1 MSATVAPLAGRGAP
15 GLAPD
20 PRVPGRDALLD
31 ARGMTARLSHLLGE
45 DGPVRISRYERGRVK
60 YRIGDSLRVVHELFV
75 AGSRCLVAGRTFPD
89 GRSQG
94 VYERAVAVADGAAAG
109 PLRGVAHDPELE
121 TVFWTFPNDRKI
133 ANLAALEAATALV
146 SGLTGRRV
154 SRTVLAAYAPEKSAT
169 AACLDAATGRPV
181 AYAKLYASPGEAA
194 HAHRVHTMLS
204 ERLGSLDPGLRL
216 PAVLGYA
223 AADRMLVVEALPG
236 RRIDTIRGSDRLGAM
251 RVFGTALAVFHDLA
265 GADDALPAFERLQP
279 ARQRA
284 AADLIAAARPDVA
297 GTAHRLAAALADR
310 PPVAG
315 APPVGLHGDVHFKN
329 GLIAEE
335 RVSLIDLDQAGLGP
349 AAADIGSAIAKL
361 RYQALLTG
369 DTRRVR
375 VFQQALLDGYRTR
388 RRPPAMEELRWHIAA
403 ALLSERALRAVNR
416 VRLDG
421 LALLPAVLD
430 DALAVLDEGGAR

>member
-1 MSATVAPLAGRGAP
+1 VSATVAPLAGRGAP
-15 GLAPD
+15 GLALD

-60 YRIGDSLRVVHELFV
+60 YRAGDSLRVVHELCV
-75 AGSRCLVAGRTFPD
+75 AGSRCLVASRTFPD

-94 VYERAVAVADGAAAG
+94 VYERAVADATAAG

-121 TVFWTFPNDRKI
+121 TVFWAFPNDRKI

-154 SRTVLAAYAPEKSAT
+154 SRTALAAYAPEQCAT

-194 HAHRVHTMLS
+194 HAHRVHTLFS
-204 ERLGSLDPGLRL
+204 ERLGSLNPGLRL

-223 AADRMLVVEALPG
+223 AAERMLVVEALPG
-236 RRIDTIRGSDRLGAM
+236 RHVDTIRGSDRLGAM
-251 RVFGTALAVFHDLA
+251 RSFGTALAVFHDLA
-265 GADDALPAFERLQP
+265 GSDDALPAFERLQP

-284 AADLIAAARPDVA
+284 AADIIAAARPDVA
-297 GTAHRLAAALADR
+297 ATAHRLAAGLADR

-315 APPVGLHGDVHFKN
+315 APPVGLHGDVHLKN
-329 GLIAEE
+329 ALIAEE
-335 RVSLIDLDQAGLGP
+335 RVSLIDLDDAGLGP
-349 AAADIGSAIAKL
+349 AAADIGSAIAML

-403 ALLSERALRAVNR
+403 ALLSERALRAVTR

-430 DALAVLDEGGAR
+430 DALGVLDEGGAR

>member
-15 GLAPD
+15 GLALD

-60 YRIGDSLRVVHELFV
+60 YRAGDSLRVVYELCV
-75 AGSRCLVAGRTFPD
+75 AGSRCLVASRTFPD

-94 VYERAVAVADGAAAG
+94 VYERAVADATAAG

-121 TVFWTFPNDRKI
+121 TVFWAFPNDRKI

-223 AADRMLVVEALPG
+223 AAERMLVVEALPG

-251 RVFGTALAVFHDLA
+251 RAFGTALAVFHDLS
-265 GADDALPAFERLQP
+265 GPDDALPALERLEP

-315 APPVGLHGDVHFKN
+315 APPVGLHGDVHFRN

-335 RVSLIDLDQAGLGP
+335 RVSLIDLDDTGLGP

-403 ALLSERALRAVNR
+403 ALLSERALRAVTR

-430 DALAVLDEGGAR
+430 DALGVLDEGGAR